1 VCRIWK
7 IQLAD
12 SLTLLAAISSCFIFC
27 LCYVLCTSHFLQDV
41 PGLIAGAAQG
51 VGLGHAFLRH
61 VERCHVILHLVD
73 ATSIEPLADF
83 HMLNREMVNYG
94 SGQLGK
100 MPQVVVVNKV
110 DALRSSRSSNTG
122 TGGEDWESGLQTK
135 MTREELEQDLQQAMS
150 HTRLLWISAKEKEG
164 VDELMARLAVFVK
177 KVKEQNSA

>member
-1 VCRIWK
+1 
-7 IQLAD
+7 
-12 SLTLLAAISSCFIFC
+12 
-27 LCYVLCTSHFLQDV
+27 
-41 PGLIAGAAQG
+41 
-51 VGLGHAFLRH
+51 
-61 VERCHVILHLVD
+61 LVD

-110 DALRSSRSSNTG
+110 DALRSGSSTSSSG

-135 MTREELEQDLQQAMS
+135 MTREELERDLQHAMS

-177 KVKEQNSA
+177 KVKEQKNA